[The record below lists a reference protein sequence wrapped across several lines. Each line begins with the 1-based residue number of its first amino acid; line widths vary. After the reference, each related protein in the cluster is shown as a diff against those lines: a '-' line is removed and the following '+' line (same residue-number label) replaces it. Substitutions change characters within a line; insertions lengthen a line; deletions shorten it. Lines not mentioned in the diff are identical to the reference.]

1 MASGAA
7 SSRSA
12 SQLAT
17 SASAHDVDAWEKE
30 EELAATR
37 RAVNAIRNVPI
48 GVGDNALWEVLR
60 DVHFLLDSPGAHVA
74 AKAYMLIEDV
84 TRGCPERAQTS
95 VKAVA
100 KEVRDILV
108 LRCLCE
114 MERKD
119 HGNRDVFVVTV
130 AKAFGQSFSK
140 ECRDMIFHVHR
151 KVTWGRPGALLSKTQ
166 RRGRHRR
173 RRVRL
178 AAQDVQLRQEMSS
191 AVALFLEREDV
202 SDGASGS
209 DEAGA
214 ARPPAGALQM

>member
-1 MASGAA
+1 M
-7 SSRSA
+7 
-12 SQLAT
+12 
-17 SASAHDVDAWEKE
+17 H
-30 EELAATR
+30 
-37 RAVNAIRNVPI
+37 
-48 GVGDNALWEVLR
+48 
-60 DVHFLLDSPGAHVA
+60 
-74 AKAYMLIEDV
+74 
-84 TRGCPERAQTS
+84 
-95 VKAVA
+95 
-100 KEVRDILV
+100 DILV

-178 AAQDVQLRQEMSS
+178 AAQDVQLRQEMTS

-202 SDGASGS
+202 SDSASGS
-209 DEAGA
+209 DEAEA
-214 ARPPAGALQM
+214 AHRAAGALQM